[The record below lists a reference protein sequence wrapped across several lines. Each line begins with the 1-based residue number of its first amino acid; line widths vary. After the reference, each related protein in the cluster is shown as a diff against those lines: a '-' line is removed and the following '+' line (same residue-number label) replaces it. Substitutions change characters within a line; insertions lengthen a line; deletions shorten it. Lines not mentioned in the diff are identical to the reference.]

1 MSPEEIR
8 HLSLSRS
15 VHGYDRDEV
24 DEALAEI
31 ADSFEA
37 VWHQRTTLYADVR
50 QLQEELR
57 QQELAHGNHQQ
68 DELERARVERTAMLA
83 ELKRAQ
89 VQLRELQAAG
99 ERFDAEQDQR
109 REEEEHAAAELARLE
124 GEAERLRSERDRLLQ
139 EAKRWTAVIAEER
152 RKLSDF
158 LLKALD
164 QVERVSP
171 NGSATAGLSELRE
184 LREKLREGGP
194 EMSEPIFEV
203 RKVRGSNDS
212 SS

>member
-15 VHGYDRDEV
+15 VHGYDRNEV
-24 DEALAEI
+24 DGALADI

-50 QLQEELR
+50 QLQEQLR
-57 QQELAHGNHQQ
+57 RQELAHGNQQ
-68 DELERARVERTAMLA
+68 RDALERAGAERTAMLA
-83 ELKRAQ
+83 ELKQAQ

-109 REEEEHAAAELARLE
+109 REEEERAAAELARLQS
-124 GEAERLRSERDRLLQ
+124 EAERLQSERDRLLE
-139 EAKRWTAVIAEER
+139 EAKRWTAVMAEER

-171 NGSATAGLSELRE
+171 NGAATAGLSELRE
-184 LREKLREGGP
+184 LREKLRRDGP
-194 EMSEPIFEV
+194 EASKSIFEI
-203 RKVRGSNDS
+203 RKVRASDDS